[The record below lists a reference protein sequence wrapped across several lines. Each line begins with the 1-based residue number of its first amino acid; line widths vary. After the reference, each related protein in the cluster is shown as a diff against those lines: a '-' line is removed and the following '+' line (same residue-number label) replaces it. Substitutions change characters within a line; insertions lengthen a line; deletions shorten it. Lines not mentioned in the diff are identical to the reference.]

1 MRRCFLSWDQWKW
14 NQWRLP
20 EWLWLHVPTLTSM
33 PEASQANGRNQ
44 CFPGGV
50 SEPPALNKRILNSL
64 WLSGVSEWH
73 LCPVIARV
81 PTCLLRVRLSQQI
94 HFGEQREN
102 KHTNLETAW
111 ESHGNNRQEE
121 KKKLMRRWIFAAGQ
135 GGPQENPEKL

>member
-1 MRRCFLSWDQWKW
+1 MEPTEASRVALAPCSHSYLYARGFLSK
-14 NQWRLP
+14 R
-20 EWLWLHVPTLTSM
+20 
-33 PEASQANGRNQ
+33 RNQ

-50 SEPPALNKRILNSL
+50 SEPPALNKRILNSF
-64 WLSGVSEWH
+64 WFSGVSEWY
-73 LCPVIARV
+73 LCTVIARV

-94 HFGEQREN
+94 HIGEQREN

-135 GGPQENPEKL
+135 GGPRENPEKL